1 MLKGGHWHI
10 PTQSHRA
17 EAGLSTLQDSAGDEG
32 EFEGFFWTFAGGVQT
47 LFFWTFAGGLQT
59 FAGFEQLTHNSVLPL
74 SSQAVHTSVGSTII
88 AEVLFHSTQEQQNS
102 KCFPTS
108 ESKNMLWQICLFTLW
123 TLLKSKTTRSS
134 IRSTFQC
141 TPMKEIRKP
150 FWHLW
155 IILCSCCHHLNNP
168 IFTKCIT
175 FAPLLTLA
183 PLLKRWLLHC
193 RAPFTTTRRPATSF
207 VREQTTSQT
216 CSFRSQILLPF
227 MEILGLQSTLYIYIN
242 NFSGQ
247 FIYSDLYNRCVQF
260 CMIIA
265 PYIVLFLCNVT
276 KCKEKKISTQ
286 MIFLDSSTTR
296 WSTSSQLKMSQFTLF
311 PSQHGR

>member
-1 MLKGGHWHI
+1 MKISNNKKFNFEHFLMPSDERNWN
-10 PTQSHRA
+10 PFQASLNNPLQL
-17 EAGLSTLQDSAGDEG
+17 LS
-32 EFEGFFWTFAGGVQT
+32 
-47 LFFWTFAGGLQT
+47 
-59 FAGFEQLTHNSVLPL
+59 
-74 SSQAVHTSVGSTII
+74 
-88 AEVLFHSTQEQQNS
+88 
-102 KCFPTS
+102 
-108 ESKNMLWQICLFTLW
+108 
-123 TLLKSKTTRSS
+123 
-134 IRSTFQC
+134 
-141 TPMKEIRKP
+141 P
-150 FWHLW
+150 F
-155 IILCSCCHHLNNP
+155 NNP

-216 CSFRSQILLPF
+216 CSFRSQILSPF

-296 WSTSSQLKMSQFTLF
+296 WSTSSQLKISQFTLS